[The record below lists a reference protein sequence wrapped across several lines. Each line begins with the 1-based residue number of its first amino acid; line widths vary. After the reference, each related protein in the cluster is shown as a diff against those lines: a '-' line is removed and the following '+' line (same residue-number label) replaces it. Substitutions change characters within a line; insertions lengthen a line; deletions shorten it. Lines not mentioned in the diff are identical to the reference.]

1 MASVLTERV
10 RLLTSVLL
18 GPVRANP
25 ALFAKQAASLDRL
38 SNGLLVLGMA
48 VVATM
53 TFRRAA
59 STFTSAAK
67 QLDHLV
73 DEAQR
78 IWAGESRGTADAI
91 GPRPVRQGGS
101 CSAASHRPA
110 SVVPRSTARLDRRWQ
125 RTPSRSAGAA
135 AREAWAAAGRPD
147 KPWLVGL
154 AYFALGPQ
162 ARERSRRL
170 LPGHG
175 GPVRTLDREPG
186 AGCHCRIQSYGLR

>member
-1 MASVLTERV
+1 MASVTERV

-18 GPVRANP
+18 GPLRANP

-48 VVATM
+48 VGGRDDD
-53 TFRRAA
+53 FQ
-59 STFTSAAK
+59 TSRHDLHQRGK

-78 IWAGESRGTADAI
+78 IWAGESRGTAGAI

-110 SVVPRSTARLDRRWQ
+110 SVVPRSMAR
-125 RTPSRSAGAA
+125 AGSPVAA
-135 AREAWAAAGRPD
+135 DP
-147 KPWLVGL
+147 KP
-154 AYFALGPQ
+154 
-162 ARERSRRL
+162 
-170 LPGHG
+170 
-175 GPVRTLDREPG
+175 
-186 AGCHCRIQSYGLR
+186 